1 MAVGRFFCVAIPFIL
16 TIGAIICIL
25 IVLTAGL
32 SSKSLDLFAVD
43 PQNFSISGSALK
55 TLINNNAVDA
65 LLGDLSQNVTAKDL
79 GLQNG
84 YQVYVW
90 NYCYQNATGNNA
102 TVCTKGAY
110 NWAASALNT
119 TLLQRNISAASIAT
133 TGQNVTIPTTI
144 TDAVDVFIT
153 ISRWTQI
160 VYIIALVLTVLELVI
175 GLFAFCSRVVSCLT
189 YFVSGLSTV
198 ALIAASGL
206 VTATSAVI
214 VGALN
219 NTVGKYGV
227 TSSLDHRFLAVTW
240 IGVLLSMGGSLFWLF
255 SACCCAADRP
265 HRRNADKEAY
275 TPIHIVNNNGM
286 PPTQSAP
293 YAPGPQR
300 TTGGYEPYRNV

>member
-32 SSKSLDLFAVD
+32 ASKSLDLFSVD
-43 PQNFSISGSALK
+43 PQQLSISGSALK
-55 TLINNNAVDA
+55 SLIDNSAVDS
-65 LLGDLSQNVTAKDL
+65 LLGDLTTNITAKDL

-84 YQVYVW
+84 YQVYIW
-90 NYCYQNATGNNA
+90 NYCYQNATSNA

-119 TLLQRNISAASIAT
+119 TLLQGNISAASIAA
-133 TGQNVTIPTTI
+133 TGHNVTIPSSI
-144 TDAVDVFIT
+144 TDAVDTFST

-160 VYIIALVLTVLELVI
+160 VYIIALILTVLELVI
-175 GLFAFCSRVVSCLT
+175 GLFAFCSRIASCLT
-189 YFVSGLSTV
+189 YLVSGLSTV

-219 NTVGKYGV
+219 DSVEKYGV
-227 TSSLDHRFLAVTW
+227 TSTLDQRFLAVTW
-240 IGVLLSMGGSLFWLF
+240 IGVLLSVAGSLFWLF

-265 HRRNADKEAY
+265 HRRRNADKEAY
-275 TPIHIVNNNGM
+275 APINIVNNNGM
-286 PPTQSAP
+286 PPTQGAP
-293 YAPGPQR
+293 YVPGPQR
-300 TTGGYEPYRNV
+300 TNGGYEPYRNV